1 MDSNYEVTGCTSQ
14 QRWRASGAGRL
25 AARDAGVIEGGS
37 PFKWWNCSVQ
47 RKDTRGV
54 ANRRIEA
61 QTKGHNLAKQLKP
74 GMMVAVQDR
83 QNNESEYV
91 IGVTADVGDNS
102 CIVKQVQDRSE
113 RINGTKFDRGD
124 YVVAVQW
131 LVRLAED
138 SEQRTFELKPDA
150 PQDVFNSTELRCID
164 VQLDKQD
171 GNLAPVRRS
180 LRERSRVAAQAVVRA
195 TKYVVPTIVEQMILV
210 ECW

>member
-83 QNNESEYV
+83 LNNESEYI
-91 IGVTADVGDNS
+91 IGMTVDVGDKT
-102 CIVKQVQDRSE
+102 CIIKQVQDRSE

>member
-25 AARDAGVIEGGS
+25 VARDAGVIEGGS

-61 QTKGHNLAKQLKP
+61 QCKGHNLAKQLTP

-83 QNNESEYV
+83 LNNESEYI
-91 IGVTADVGDNS
+91 IGMTVDVGDKT
-102 CIVKQVQDRSE
+102 CIIKQVQERAE
-113 RINGTKFDRGD
+113 RINGTQFHRGD

-138 SEQRTFELKPDA
+138 CEQRTFEYKSDA

-164 VQLDKQD
+164 IQLDKQD

-180 LRERSRVAAQAVVRA
+180 LRERSRSAAQAVVRA
-195 TKYVVPTIVEQMILV
+195 VKYVVPTEVEQIILV